1 MVGSTFY
8 VATRRNEESL
18 VLPVNVLA
26 HWSDFV
32 MIEGLYPSGEE
43 YVAVVKT
50 DKLFRSEQG
59 AMKSVA

>member
-8 VATRRNEESL
+8 VATRRNQESL
-18 VLPVNVLA
+18 VLPVCILA